1 MALFGTQEWLDEF
14 REALNTSASYEDAA
28 KEWEGD
34 FYFIASPD
42 ETSTDEITMYLNL
55 QYGKCLEAIKVEDA
69 SLRTPEFT
77 VKGPADSWFK
87 VATNELDPMQAIM
100 TGKLSLKGN
109 MQKVMKNLKAANEL
123 VNSLKLVPTE
133 LPG

>member
-1 MALFGTQEWLDEF
+1 
-14 REALNTSASYEDAA
+14 
-28 KEWEGD
+28 
-34 FYFIASPD
+34 
-42 ETSTDEITMYLNL
+42 
-55 QYGKCLEAIKVEDA
+55 
-69 SLRTPEFT
+69 
-77 VKGPADSWFK
+77 

-133 LPG
+133 LPGQ